1 MEFEP
6 LVPHP
11 LLQLLEEVVDD
22 EKLVAGRW
30 RGPVGAIR
38 TNRERSTRVSE
49 LRSENPQPAAYLRH
63 VDQALVQLGAPTAEK
78 RLTAHPHTDGAE

>member
-22 EKLVAGRW
+22 EKLVAGAGR
-30 RGPVGAIR
+30 
-38 TNRERSTRVSE
+38 
-49 LRSENPQPAAYLRH
+49 
-63 VDQALVQLGAPTAEK
+63 
-78 RLTAHPHTDGAE
+78 